1 MFNENSQIV
10 KVWVR
15 LVKSPN
21 AYYTRDMVPD
31 LGNLREVVFR
41 ILEEEA

>member
-15 LVKSPN
+15 LIRSKN
-21 AYYTRDMVPD
+21 GYYTKDMVPD

-41 ILEEEA
+41 ILEAEA

>member
-15 LVKSPN
+15 LIKSN
-21 AYYTRDMVPD
+21 NGYYTRDMVPD
-31 LGNLREVVFR
+31 LGNLREVVFQ
-41 ILEEEA
+41 ILDEEA